1 MRRVVMV
8 CTGNTCR
15 SPMAE
20 ALLKAMLP
28 GIEVSSAGVAT
39 VDGMPASEGAKR
51 EMARRG
57 LSLEGHSSR
66 VLRAK
71 QADGALLLCMTQGH
85 LRMVK
90 AAYPQA
96 DADTLMHFA
105 GLSGDVADPYGG
117 SAAEYRAAADMI
129 AMALERIV
137 VSGKLK

>member
-20 ALLKAMLP
+20 ALLRNMLP
-28 GIEVSSAGVAT
+28 EIEVSSAGVAT
-39 VDGMPASEGAKR
+39 MDGMSASEGAKR

-57 LSLEGHSSR
+57 LSLEEHRSR
-66 VLRAK
+66 VLQGQ

-90 AAYPQA
+90 AMFPWAE
-96 DADTLMHFA
+96 ADTLMHFA

-117 SAAEYRAAADMI
+117 GAAEYRTAAEMI
-129 AMALERIV
+129 EGALQRIAAL
-137 VSGKLK
+137 GKLN

>member
-28 GIEVSSAGVAT
+28 EAEVSSAGVAT
-39 VDGMPASEGAKR
+39 ADGMPASDGAKR

-57 LSLEGHSSR
+57 LSLEEHRSR
-66 VLRAK
+66 VLRAE
-71 QADGALLLCMTQGH
+71 QADGALLLCMTRGH

-90 AAYPQA
+90 AAFPQA
-96 DADTLMHFA
+96 EADTLTHFA

-117 SAAEYRAAADMI
+117 DAAEYRAAADMI
-129 AMALERIV
+129 AMALERIAAE
-137 VSGKLK
+137 GRLN